1 MTRSIAEPVA
11 SAAHTRA
18 PPRNPDATSSPPTD
32 EAPPPTAPPPS
43 PPPSPPAAASQGS
56 SVPIKVLA
64 AASLLLLAA
73 VLYNSMGG
81 WQSQAHT
88 MGLKRPAAP
97 MLQRRVRKSRYAEDA
112 DHPETVFV
120 PRLFN
125 RTKALEDARARM
137 SGRQTRWSTRL
148 AKAATIDGLAKGGG
162 GASAKLGE
170 APFARGK
177 GLGGRK
183 ASLFAMLS
191 DGEGGIGNAF
201 RRMRNATDAQTK
213 KAATL
218 AAALAGNI
226 TSPIGAQLAARR
238 SALAAGSSPEDA
250 AALHPSIVRDTCTWL
265 SPEEVQ
271 AQQDQIEVMVTKLAA
286 KDADLAAKDVE
297 LAAKDALAEK
307 NAQQRDAEL
316 AAKDAELE
324 AAMVAKDAALKKV
337 ADLERL
343 LGAAASDHSEQ

>member
-1 MTRSIAEPVA
+1 MATMEPVA
-11 SAAHTRA
+11 AVAHAMRNSA
-18 PPRNPDATSSPPTD
+18 D

-183 ASLFAMLS
+183 ASLFTMLS

-250 AALHPSIVRDTCTWL
+250 AAAGRR
-265 SPEEVQ
+265 
-271 AQQDQIEVMVTKLAA
+271 AGKLYAESAEWKAVLAERRAAAAARAA
-286 KDADLAAKDVE
+286 KQLSSIMSDGDTPVDV
-297 LAAKDALAEK
+297 
-307 NAQQRDAEL
+307 
-316 AAKDAELE
+316 
-324 AAMVAKDAALKKV
+324 VAKDGGEV
-337 ADLERL
+337 
-343 LGAAASDHSEQ
+343 LGQPPPPPPPPPPPGAESE